1 MQILTL
7 CTSYNTHYCVGYRDA
22 ECGWVMVEED
32 EHNNEHYNSNKP
44 TFLRTVL
51 FLVIYAAKRG
61 VLEVQYSCV
70 CSIDTVTSALIV
82 S

>member
-1 MQILTL
+1 
-7 CTSYNTHYCVGYRDA
+7 
-22 ECGWVMVEED
+22 MVEED

-70 CSIDTVTSALIV
+70 CSIDTETSAVIV